1 MSMLHK
7 LTKIATK
14 PSKRLGRGRG
24 SGKGEH
30 TVGRGTKGQRARKS
44 GEAPAWF
51 EGGQLPL
58 VKRLPMMRG
67 KDRFSVLEPSAL
79 VTLNDLN
86 KMSTTV
92 ITLDALK
99 LEHVVDKRFHKAKIV
114 GNGTITRKVSVQ
126 GVRVSKSAA
135 AQIEKAGGEIVQ
147 PKTVEV
153 ATA

>member
-7 LTKIATK
+7 LTKITAK
-14 PSKRLGRGRG
+14 SSKRLGRGRG

-44 GEAPAWF
+44 GQSPAWF

-58 VKRLPMMRG
+58 VKRLPMTRG
-67 KDRFSVLEPSAL
+67 KDRFSVLEPAAL
-79 VTLNDLN
+79 VTLSDIN
-86 KMSTTV
+86 KMSASV

-114 GNGTITRKVSVQ
+114 ANGTITRKVSVQ
-126 GVRVSKSAA
+126 GVRVSKSAT
-135 AQIEKAGGEIVQ
+135 AQIEKVGGEVVQ
-147 PKTVEV
+147 PKPVEV
-153 ATA
+153 A